1 MDEKSSLPFLQVV
14 NYDITSSS
22 DDDDGEEARGFNLV
36 YSAANLNPSLSQ
48 GECQTQPGTAGAA
61 VITLSDSSGDEL
73 GAPPTKSKRQ
83 TSPHR
88 EPSPSCHPPNELNF
102 HAAPA
107 VVEETPLGL
116 AEGDMPRCDEHASR
130 EEPSSTRELCHDK
143 VVRRGKPVSYALE
156 LRELPNEL
164 SRFLAAVKA
173 YFTQK
178 VNLKRQRPPLSETTF
193 AKSQERMLCKWTSES
208 LLLSCFAFLVVFF
221 EVCNFIYLLR
231 ILFVRKSRLTSC
243 CFFSFAKGFL
253 GFAKKASPD
262 RALTPECFLRVTL
275 IESYVEFLKVLSFV
289 YCFALFEKFLDREP

>member
-1 MDEKSSLPFLQVV
+1 MV

-22 DDDDGEEARGFNLV
+22 DDDDGEEARGFNLI

-178 VNLKRQRPPLSETTF
+178 VNLERQRPPLSETTF

-208 LLLSCFAFLVVFF
+208 LLLFCFVLFCFFGCVFRSLQF
-221 EVCNFIYLLR
+221 H
-231 ILFVRKSRLTSC
+231 LFVKTEMLTFESSKNQSLVYLQSSTVSKFVFYAEKSMDISRSRHCL
-243 CFFSFAKGFL
+243 FS
-253 GFAKKASPD
+253 
-262 RALTPECFLRVTL
+262 
-275 IESYVEFLKVLSFV
+275 
-289 YCFALFEKFLDREP
+289 